1 MSSIFSSGLIEQSL
15 YAKENNEIAF
25 EEKTL
30 ILEKDKLTSSVR
42 LDKRKIENLEELIK
56 LLEKEEN
63 FEEFNGEVFEKIV
76 EKIEVKSR
84 NDFII
89 YLKCGLVLE
98 EVLYE

>member
-1 MSSIFSSGLIEQSL
+1 M
-15 YAKENNEIAF
+15 
-25 EEKTL
+25 
-30 ILEKDKLTSSVR
+30 ILEKEKLTSGVR
-42 LDKRKIENLEELIK
+42 LDKKKIESLEELIK

-84 NDFII
+84 NAFII
-89 YLKCGLVLE
+89 YLDCGLVLE